1 LSEQRIK
8 EKKLKIWKKFPVMLL
23 LYGLRKK
30 QMKKFSSILT
40 HCMRRKSNTLY
51 FRIRN
56 ARNEKRVEGKK
67 IKIPSKNKE
76 IRSKFT
82 GQF

>member
-1 LSEQRIK
+1 MEKISSNAALVWSEK
-8 EKKLKIWKKFPVMLL
+8 EAHEK
-23 LYGLRKK
+23 
-30 QMKKFSSILT
+30 MKKKVSSILT
-40 HCMRRKSNTLY
+40 HCMSNTLY

-56 ARNEKRVEGKK
+56 AREKK

-76 IRSKFT
+76 IRNKFT